1 MASRPIQDAAACPNR
16 EALKVVAAAIIDHK
30 GVPVSLPPPARHH
43 TIIRFLAERGDP
55 TPIMGE
61 QGFLLSDGRF
71 CRRKPAARVAI
82 KAGQIEALKW
92 PPNLYSED
100 LW

>member
-1 MASRPIQDAAACPNR
+1 MADDLPDPIVPR
-16 EALKVVAAAIIDHK
+16 VVAAAIRDK
-30 GVPVSLPPPARHH
+30 DGVPVSLPPPARHH
-43 TIIRFLAERGDP
+43 DIIRLLADRGDP

-61 QGFLLSDGRF
+61 QGFMLSDGTFAWRT
-71 CRRKPAARVAI
+71 RAAGFALQS
-82 KAGQIEALKW
+82 GQIDALKW